1 MRRPGLPRR
10 AIAALTLALLAM
22 AAVLVAAALQ
32 GAPRGACDGWLVRAV
47 TSSGFLIS
55 AAITFASAAALL
67 TVCWA
72 LWQAGAAGRQRR
84 DGQSGAAVLEFA
96 MALPIALVLVLI
108 MTQSSLL
115 MGGNLCVHYAAYC
128 AARSAIV
135 QIPRDLSLSEP
146 PNVVT
151 DLAGSSK
158 RNKIKLA
165 AVWAVMPVSSS
176 SKQFPPGNG
185 SITDDLKSFFKDSGV
200 DENDMPGWLSSGKLG
215 RMMNYAEKH
224 TQIELMQRVDMGQ
237 DEPPEYHTLSYPYI
251 YGEHEEVRVVV
262 RHKFYLAVPYA
273 DRLFYQLGEAKGY
286 GVDLGDG
293 YYGLII
299 DAATSLTNEGTQDY
313 IEIEKFY

>member
-22 AAVLVAAALQ
+22 AAGLVAAAIQ
-32 GAPRGACDGWLVRAV
+32 GALRGASDGWLIRAV
-47 TSSGFLIS
+47 TSRGFLIS

-67 TVCWA
+67 AVCWA

-135 QIPRDLSLSEP
+135 QIPRDLSPSEP

-151 DLAGSSK
+151 EGGSSK
-158 RNKIKLA
+158 RLKIKLA

-176 SKQFPPGNG
+176 SKQLPTGSG
-185 SITDDLKSFFKDSGV
+185 SIADDLKSFFDDYDV
-200 DENDMPGWLSSGKLG
+200 DPPGWLRSDKLG
-215 RMMNYAEKH
+215 RMMNYAEEH

-273 DRLFYQLGEAKGY
+273 DWLFHQMGKAN

-293 YYGLII
+293 YFGLMI